1 LYSDFGFQLLR
12 GGRLGTRENEL
23 EQGLP
28 ILQEFMPNK
37 NFERLTISETPGDL
51 IRLLENDTTVQF

>member
-1 LYSDFGFQLLR
+1 MRRFEPADY
-12 GGRLGTRENEL
+12 
-23 EQGLP
+23 P
-28 ILQEFMPNK
+28 IYLHTQPGSFRAIKLFMPNK